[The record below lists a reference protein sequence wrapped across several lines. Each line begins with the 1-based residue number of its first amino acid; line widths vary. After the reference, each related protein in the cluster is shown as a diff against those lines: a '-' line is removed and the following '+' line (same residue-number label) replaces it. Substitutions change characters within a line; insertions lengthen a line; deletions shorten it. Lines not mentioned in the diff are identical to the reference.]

1 MVRFSAGPDRC
12 GHRMRDPWTL
22 QNIPDVPQIH
32 LQPFRLPMQRPSGR
46 GGFGE
51 KEQRR
56 PRDDAV
62 ANLCIHRGRQ
72 LCFPDVN
79 HRRRRDNAISV
90 RIDGA
95 GRRRSLP
102 GSLYDICRDLSAL
115 FYFYVLDPGCEL
127 RSGSP
132 AFTLPVALFMFFFP
146 LHNSPSCLV
155 VRTGSNG
162 W

>member
-1 MVRFSAGPDRC
+1 MVRFSAGADRR
-12 GHRMRDPWTL
+12 GHRMRDPGAFQTL
-22 QNIPDVPQIH
+22 PDVSQIH
-32 LQPFRLPMQRPSGR
+32 FQSFRLPMQRPPGSGCA
-46 GGFGE
+46 GVGE
-51 KEQRR
+51 KERRR
-56 PRDDAV
+56 PRDDTV
-62 ANLCIHRGRQ
+62 TNLCFHCGRE

-127 RSGSP
+127 RSDSLVGRRAHGGGNPES
-132 AFTLPVALFMFFFP
+132 AEAHTCGAVTL
-146 LHNSPSCLV
+146 
-155 VRTGSNG
+155 R
-162 W
+162 

>member
-1 MVRFSAGPDRC
+1 MVRFSAGADRR
-12 GHRMRDPWTL
+12 GHRMRDPGAFQTL
-22 QNIPDVPQIH
+22 PDVSQIH
-32 LQPFRLPMQRPSGR
+32 LQSFRLPMQRPPGSGCA
-46 GGFGE
+46 GFRE
-51 KEQRR
+51 KERRR

-102 GSLYDICRDLSAL
+102 GSLYDICRDLPAL

-127 RSGSP
+127 RSDS
-132 AFTLPVALFMFFFP
+132 
-146 LHNSPSCLV
+146 LV
-155 VRTGSNG
+155 GD
-162 W
+162 